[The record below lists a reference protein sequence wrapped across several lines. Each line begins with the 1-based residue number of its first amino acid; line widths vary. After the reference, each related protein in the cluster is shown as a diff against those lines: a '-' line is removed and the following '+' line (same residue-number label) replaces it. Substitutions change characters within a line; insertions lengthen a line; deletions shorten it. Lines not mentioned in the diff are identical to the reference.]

1 MNDTYGDNV
10 DLFLLT
16 LLDSLETFAEG
27 VRGDL
32 TPSQL
37 SELSSVARNPFTPI
51 RQLQKV
57 DVSRSDLAS
66 EIDSNVHKITLG
78 MLSERDDLKEVLTP
92 VTNIERGATTVRGSR
107 VIHPLNT
114 RELHILSRLESTSSR
129 LDSTSLLCAG
139 ETTLRY
145 CSKVLR
151 SLLEIADVQNSR
163 IFKTYVVVG
172 SKNVEVSHWAVAA
185 TSESNGSGAHT
196 VSEVSS
202 MRTLLP
208 IALLVVASAIKFD
221 IQDNSGIP
229 LKITSGL
236 TFLEHRLTSTDF
248 FMSILKRRYEE
259 DGDKFPL
266 KSLFEYLVSKGRDT
280 QREMWEN
287 LLQSRTVRVAIDVF
301 HKLIMSH
308 DPVQEYLNPNIKA
321 SRSIV
326 REYSDSCVRPVL
338 LTLDNAVLNLVAV
351 GDIEIGVKVSL
362 KHVEVITPTSNSIL
376 QASHVIDMSDGII
389 DALRKGRMPRTVE
402 STLLEVPVDLII
414 KKVFGN
420 RHLYRLSGGL
430 YTLRALQ
437 NVVPTRK
444 TGYIK
449 AILNDSSAY
458 HDGKKGSMLNTGS
471 LSKKTLSTLV
481 SSLRKV
487 VPTLS
492 QLTLYYK
499 VQTNH
504 AT

>member
-1 MNDTYGDNV
+1 
-10 DLFLLT
+10 
-16 LLDSLETFAEG
+16 
-27 VRGDL
+27 
-32 TPSQL
+32 
-37 SELSSVARNPFTPI
+37 
-51 RQLQKV
+51 
-57 DVSRSDLAS
+57 
-66 EIDSNVHKITLG
+66 
-78 MLSERDDLKEVLTP
+78 
-92 VTNIERGATTVRGSR
+92 
-107 VIHPLNT
+107 
-114 RELHILSRLESTSSR
+114 
-129 LDSTSLLCAG
+129 
-139 ETTLRY
+139 
-145 CSKVLR
+145 
-151 SLLEIADVQNSR
+151 
-163 IFKTYVVVG
+163 
-172 SKNVEVSHWAVAA
+172 
-185 TSESNGSGAHT
+185 
-196 VSEVSS
+196 

-208 IALLVVASAIKFD
+208 IALLVVASAIKFA

-301 HKLIMSH
+301 HKLVMSH

-362 KHVEVITPTSNSIL
+362 KHVEVITPISNSIL

-389 DALRKGRMPRTVE
+389 DALRKGRMPSTVE

-437 NVVPTRK
+437 NVAPTRK

-449 AILNDSSAY
+449 AILNDSSTY
-458 HDGKKGSMLNTGS
+458 YDGKKGSMLNTGS